1 MRARTRVEEDGG
13 QICLSKRRERER
25 EREMEMY
32 GRTREF
38 DAGPRLFTRLFCVF
52 ARARRIITLAA
63 EREAH
68 GGESMGELFRW
79 SFIF

>member
-13 QICLSKRRERER
+13 QICLSKRREREG
-25 EREMEMY
+25 ERD
-32 GRTREF
+32 G
-38 DAGPRLFTRLFCVF
+38 DVWPNAGVRC
-52 ARARRIITLAA
+52 RAEAVYPAVLCFRSSKENNYFSRR